1 MKSKLH
7 SHSPVVATRGDGTAT
22 LAWLEDDPQA
32 TELLNL
38 TGKLDWGAYVAR
50 VDATGAAVQAAIPIA
65 IDPALGP
72 GVVTGVALDC
82 AAATNACRA
91 ALAWGAADGIGLLA
105 ATIPVAAPSD
115 AFGPAR
121 AVWSYR
127 GAPTQEVAPAL
138 AGGAAYLCED
148 GLEKDDGRV
157 RRLAIG
163 W

>member
-1 MKSKLH
+1 VKSKLH
-7 SHSPVVATRGDGTAT
+7 SHSPVVATRADGTAT
-22 LAWLEDDPQA
+22 IAWLEDDPQA

-38 TGKLDWGAYVAR
+38 AGKPEWGAFVAR
-50 VDATGAAVQAAIPIA
+50 IDEKGAAVQPAIPIA
-65 IDPALGP
+65 TEGP

-82 AAATNACRA
+82 TAASNSCRV
-91 ALAWGAADGIGLLA
+91 ALAWGAADGIALLA
-105 ATIPVAAPSD
+105 GTLPMTAPPEAYGGVRS
-115 AFGPAR
+115 
-121 AVWSYR
+121 VWSYR

-138 AGGAAYLCED
+138 AGGAAFLCED